1 MGNAFFGDRDTL
13 GFACRIKGLLANAM
27 GGGVLA

>member
-13 GFACRIKGLLANAM
+13 GLARRIEGLPDNAV
-27 GGGVLA
+27 GGGILA